1 LPRKNTSK
9 KKIKNETHGLTK
21 YNQTDSNGRTNLRPT
36 PGTAAFSK
44 NVLGKMIKTQEDLDV
59 FRDIVERLD
68 CDRTLKLSM
77 LEMRDY
83 AMMEMV
89 QQKYLRYI
97 ADIPESELAN
107 LEDNPNIQKMVQKI
121 WDVKRQIRSDCA
133 KRDTPGAD
141 RKSLGNLLDDI
152 DGEYEIVDDGGEEDD
167 IETSDEDT

>member
-1 LPRKNTSK
+1 MPRKNTKEK
-9 KKIKNETHGLTK
+9 KKKSVETHGLTK

-36 PGTAAFSK
+36 PGTPVFSD
-44 NVLGKMIKTQEDLDV
+44 NVLDKMIKTQEDLDV
-59 FRDIVERLD
+59 FREIVGLLN
-68 CDRTLKLSM
+68 CDKTLKLSM

-97 ADIPESELAN
+97 ADIPESELAK

-133 KRDTPGAD
+133 KRDGGNTD
-141 RKSLGNLLDDI
+141 RDSLGKILDDI
-152 DGEYEIVDDGGEEDD
+152 DGEYEIVDDGGEEDVEGD
-167 IETSDEDT
+167 TED